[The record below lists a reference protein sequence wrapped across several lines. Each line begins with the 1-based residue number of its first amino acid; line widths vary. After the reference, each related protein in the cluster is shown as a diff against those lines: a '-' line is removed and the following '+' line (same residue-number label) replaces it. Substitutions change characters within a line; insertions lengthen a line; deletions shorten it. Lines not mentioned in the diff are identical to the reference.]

1 MIQPVGRLHDSR
13 SVPAFSRTNWSV
25 ETKEQ
30 IMSETLNN
38 TNNTINTNAAA
49 DPQTAAAPEQ
59 VIEQLRALRQ
69 TIAEVTPLTAK
80 QRRSLRDRAVASNE
94 VTQAQIS
101 AIGASDAVRAALGRQ
116 SEDVRVIGEEA
127 NRWIEVENEL
137 KALLAGIHGANLVR
151 RQKLALLSGQGYN
164 IAVQLARDPEHAD
177 LVPHV
182 EEVRRLKRLGNRKK
196 TPASPGTPEPQ
207 PAPAPQPIM

>member
-1 MIQPVGRLHDSR
+1 
-13 SVPAFSRTNWSV
+13 
-25 ETKEQ
+25 
-30 IMSETLNN
+30 MSETLNN
-38 TNNTINTNAAA
+38 TNNTINTSAAA
-49 DPQTAAAPEQ
+49 DSQTGAAPEQ

-69 TIAEVTPLTAK
+69 TIAEVTPLTTK
-80 QRRSLRDRAVASNE
+80 ERRALRGRAVASNE

-137 KALLAGIHGANLVR
+137 KALLAGIRGANLLR
-151 RQKLALLSGQGYN
+151 RQKLALLSAQGYN
-164 IAVQLARDPEHAD
+164 IAAELARDPEHAD

-182 EEVRRLKRLGNRKK
+182 EEVRRLKRLANRKK
-196 TPASPGTPEPQ
+196 TASSGSPEPQ
-207 PAPAPQPIM
+207 PAPAPQPTM